1 MFKQTKSLSRVITV
15 LSLLLLVLSAVSFTS
30 IGQDDAMEMASCE
43 GEALTDDSPVVTLGA
58 AVSDTGKYAREG
70 GDTRN
75 GYTIWLDWVNDEYG
89 GINVAG
95 VCHRAEIIFYDDESD
110 PDTVSVLTERLIIED
125 EVDFILGPYSSS
137 LTQVASVIT
146 EREDIIMVE
155 GNGASET
162 LFERGFQNLFAV
174 LTPAGSYTRSGIEL
188 AAANGATT
196 AVVAYEDTAF
206 PTSVAEGALIWLEEN
221 GIEVLAVETYPLDV
235 TDVTAMF
242 TRFRDLD
249 PDLFVGGGHFN
260 DAVLFLSTAEELGF
274 SPDSF
279 LITVGPS
286 NPTFVE
292 EMGEDSNYVL
302 GASQW
307 ESSLAYEDAYFG
319 SAGDYAV
326 RYEEAFGIAP
336 SYQAAE
342 STATALVLHLAIEAA
357 ASLETADVRQALL
370 DMDIVTFY
378 GPINFDETGKNVGKP
393 MVTIQVQDGEIVVV
407 APEDAAVAEVIYP
420 APAWDER

>member
-1 MFKQTKSLSRVITV
+1 MKFRFVIFLT
-15 LSLLLLVLSAVSFTS
+15 LLAVMVAPLT
-30 IGQDDAMEMASCE
+30 GVAAQDEMEMATCE
-43 GEALTDDSPVVTLGA
+43 GEALTDESPVITFGA

-75 GYTIWLDWVNDEYG
+75 GYTLWLEWVNEEYG
-89 GINVAG
+89 GINVDG
-95 VCHRAEIIFYDDESD
+95 VCHAAEIIFYDDESD
-110 PDTVSVLTERLIIED
+110 PDTIQVLTERLIVED

-146 EREDIIMVE
+146 EQENVIMVE

-174 LTPAGSYTRSGIEL
+174 LTPAGSYTKSGIEL
-188 AAANGATT
+188 AASLGAQT

-206 PTSVAEGALIWLEEN
+206 PTSVAEGAQVWLEEN
-221 GIEVLAVETYPLDV
+221 GIEILAVESYPLDV

-260 DAVLFLSTAEELGF
+260 DAVLFVNTAKELGF
-274 SPDSF
+274 NPDAM

-292 EMGEDSNYVL
+292 EMQSDSFFVW

-307 ESSLAYEDAYFG
+307 ERTLAYEDQWFG
-319 SAGDYAV
+319 TAEDYAV
-326 RYEEAFGIAP
+326 RYEERFGTSP

-342 STATALVLHLAIEAA
+342 STATALALHIAIEDAA
-357 ASLETADVRQALL
+357 ALDTDSVRQALR
-370 DMDIVTFY
+370 DMDIVTYY
-378 GPINFDETGKNVGKP
+378 GPINFDETGKNAGKP
-393 MVTIQVQDGEIVVV
+393 MVTVQIQDGDINVI
-407 APEDAAVAEVIYP
+407 APAEGAVAEAVYP
-420 APAWDER
+420 APAWNER